1 MTKVFPNNWEAVAN
15 TPDEAFPEIE
25 YEDMLAMAQ
34 HWEVPSSHACI
45 MRIDNGKKVKEIA
58 YKTTGRAQRKIM
70 DLIEDP
76 SNVITI
82 CDDETIHVLKYPDDY
97 LDWRLH
103 ERRRLSWTL

>member
-45 MRIDNGKKVKEIA
+45 MRI
-58 YKTTGRAQRKIM
+58 
-70 DLIEDP
+70 
-76 SNVITI
+76 
-82 CDDETIHVLKYPDDY
+82 
-97 LDWRLH
+97 
-103 ERRRLSWTL
+103 